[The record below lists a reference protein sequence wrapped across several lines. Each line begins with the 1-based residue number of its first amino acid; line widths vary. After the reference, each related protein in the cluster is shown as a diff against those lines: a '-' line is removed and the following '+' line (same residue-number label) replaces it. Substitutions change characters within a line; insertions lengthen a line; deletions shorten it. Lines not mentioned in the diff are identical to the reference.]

1 MIKNSINIHLITT
14 RFILVITKKKI
25 FFILKIII
33 NLLIMNLILEQYKL
47 GNNE

>member
-1 MIKNSINIHLITT
+1 LITT

-33 NLLIMNLILEQYKL
+33 NLLIMNRILEQYKL
-47 GNNE
+47 GNMNNIE

>member
-1 MIKNSINIHLITT
+1 M
-14 RFILVITKKKI
+14 LVITKKKI

-47 GNNE
+47 ELNIVFSQSKK